1 MSSPQ
6 PYVIDVPQSK
16 IENLQKKLSL
26 AEYPDQLEDAGW
38 DLGCPLAEIKRLAEA
53 WEKWDWRQAEKLLNE
68 LPQFHVEI
76 EVKGF
81 ETLDIHFVH
90 QKSEVTGA
98 IPLLFV
104 HGCKFR
110 NLFALQQ
117 SLSFPFIL
125 GRLEQIFERHLQGRV
140 LSLKYGKFFH
150 YLLNVMAAVRL
161 STL

>member
-16 IENLQKKLSL
+16 IENLRKKLSL
-26 AEYPDQLEDAGW
+26 AEYPDELQDAGW
-38 DLGCPLAEIKRLAEA
+38 DLGYPLAEIKRLAEA

-81 ETLDIHFVH
+81 EILDIHFVH
-90 QKSEVTGA
+90 QKSEATGA

-110 NLFALQQ
+110 NLFA
-117 SLSFPFIL
+117 P
-125 GRLEQIFERHLQGRV
+125 
-140 LSLKYGKFFH
+140 
-150 YLLNVMAAVRL
+150 
-161 STL
+161 